1 MAKSTLVPNMEFSK
15 LASDFQIEKTAAAL
29 RARGIN
35 VIIAQNSAEAKAA
48 VLGLLPKDQEIF
60 TGSSATVDTLG
71 ISAEVD
77 ANYNSLRVKM
87 SKMDYATQGG
97 EMMKMGAT
105 PAVMIGSVHA
115 VTEEGSIVVASATGS
130 QLAGYASGAAQVI
143 WVIGSQKIVPTL
155 EKAMQRV
162 EEYSLALE
170 DERALNVYGVNSA
183 INKMLIIHRETNPNR
198 TTLVIVK
205 ENLGF

>member
-15 LASDFQIEKTAAAL
+15 LASDVQIEKTSAAL

-35 VIIAQNSAEAKAA
+35 VMIAQNSAEAKAA

-60 TGSSATVDTLG
+60 TGSSATVDALG

-170 DERALNVYGVNSA
+170 DERALNVYGVNSG
-183 INKMLIIHRETNPNR
+183 INKMLIIHREANPNR

>member
-15 LASDFQIEKTAAAL
+15 LASDVQIEKTAAAL

-60 TGSSATVDTLG
+60 TGSSATVDALG

-77 ANYNSLRVKM
+77 ANYNSQRVKM

-170 DERALNVYGVNSA
+170 DERALNVYGVNSG

>member
-15 LASDFQIEKTAAAL
+15 LASDVQIEKTAAAL

-60 TGSSATVDTLG
+60 TGSSATVDALG

-77 ANYNSLRVKM
+77 ANYNSQRVKM

-170 DERALNVYGVNSA
+170 DERALNVYGVNSG
-183 INKMLIIHRETNPNR
+183 INKMLIIHREANPNR

>member
-15 LASDFQIEKTAAAL
+15 LASDAQVEKTATAL

-60 TGSSATVDTLG
+60 TGSSATVDALG

-87 SKMDYATQGG
+87 SKMDYATQGS

-105 PAVMIGSVHA
+105 PAVMVGSVHA

-143 WVIGSQKIVPTL
+143 WVIGSQKIVSTL
-155 EKAMQRV
+155 EKALQRV

-183 INKMLIIHRETNPNR
+183 INKMLIIHREANPNR

>member
-15 LASDFQIEKTAAAL
+15 LASDAQVEKTATAL

-60 TGSSATVDTLG
+60 TGSSATVDALG

-183 INKMLIIHRETNPNR
+183 INKMLIIHREANPNR

>member
-15 LASDFQIEKTAAAL
+15 LASDAQVEKTSAAL

-35 VIIAQNSAEAKAA
+35 VMIAQNSAEAKAA

-183 INKMLIIHRETNPNR
+183 INKMLIIHREANPNR

>member
-15 LASDFQIEKTAAAL
+15 LASDAQVEKTSAAL

-35 VIIAQNSAEAKAA
+35 VMIAQNSAEAKAA

>member
-15 LASDFQIEKTAAAL
+15 LASDVQIEKTSAAL

-60 TGSSATVDTLG
+60 TGSSATVDALG

-170 DERALNVYGVNSA
+170 DERALNVYGVNSG
-183 INKMLIIHRETNPNR
+183 INKMLIIHREANPNR

>member
-15 LASDFQIEKTAAAL
+15 LASDVQIEKTSAAL

-60 TGSSATVDTLG
+60 TGSSATVDALG

-170 DERALNVYGVNSA
+170 DERALNVYGVNSG

>member
-155 EKAMQRV
+155 EKAMRRV

>member
-1 MAKSTLVPNMEFSK
+1 
-15 LASDFQIEKTAAAL
+15 
-29 RARGIN
+29 
-35 VIIAQNSAEAKAA
+35 
-48 VLGLLPKDQEIF
+48 
-60 TGSSATVDTLG
+60 
-71 ISAEVD
+71 
-77 ANYNSLRVKM
+77 M
-87 SKMDYATQGG
+87 SKMDYATQGS

-105 PAVMIGSVHA
+105 PAVMVGSVHA

-143 WVIGSQKIVPTL
+143 WVIGSQKIVSTL
-155 EKAMQRV
+155 EKALQRV

-183 INKMLIIHRETNPNR
+183 INKMLIIHREANPNR

>member
-15 LASDFQIEKTAAAL
+15 LASDVQIEKTAAAL

-60 TGSSATVDTLG
+60 TGSSATVDALG

-170 DERALNVYGVNSA
+170 DERALNVYGVNSG

>member
-15 LASDFQIEKTAAAL
+15 LASDAQIEKTAAAL

-35 VIIAQNSAEAKAA
+35 VIITQNSAEAKAA

-183 INKMLIIHRETNPNR
+183 INKMLIIHREANPNR

>member
-15 LASDFQIEKTAAAL
+15 LASDVQIEKTSAAL

-35 VIIAQNSAEAKAA
+35 VMIAQNSAEAKAA

-60 TGSSATVDTLG
+60 TGSSATVDALG

-170 DERALNVYGVNSA
+170 DERALNVYGVNSG

>member
-15 LASDFQIEKTAAAL
+15 LASDVQIEKTAAAL

-35 VIIAQNSAEAKAA
+35 VMIAQNSAEAKAA

-60 TGSSATVDTLG
+60 TGSSATVDALG

-170 DERALNVYGVNSA
+170 DERALNVYGVNSG
-183 INKMLIIHRETNPNR
+183 INKMLIIHREANPNR

>member
-1 MAKSTLVPNMEFSK
+1 MEFSK

>member
-15 LASDFQIEKTAAAL
+15 LASDAQVEKTATAL

-87 SKMDYATQGG
+87 SKMDYATQGS

-183 INKMLIIHRETNPNR
+183 INKMLIIHREANPNR